1 MLHVANYNEIIPNL
15 YVGNKYATTDIYLFD
30 LIINCTPDLPFPQED
45 KQKLY
50 EKEYIRIPIRDE
62 PFESERLY
70 NILEEQNILD
80 TIKKY
85 ISQNKNVLIHCN
97 MGQQRSCAV
106 CACYLLKYSEI
117 GLDVI
122 ENIKKKRPMA
132 FFGGINF
139 SDTIARYF
147 QRYVFISNFS
157 IKPFKV

>member
-1 MLHVANYNEIIPNL
+1 MLKVANYNEIIPNL
-15 YVGNKYATTDIYLFD
+15 YVGNKYATTDIYLFN
-30 LIINCTPDLPFPQED
+30 LIINCTPDLPFPLED
-45 KQKLY
+45 KQTQKLY
-50 EKEYIRIPIRDE
+50 EQEQEHIRIPIRDE

-70 NILEEQNILD
+70 NILEEQNILY

-106 CACYLLKYSEI
+106 CACYLLKYGNIDISS
-117 GLDVI
+117 LDVMENVI
-122 ENIKKKRPMA
+122 EIIKKKRPMA

-147 QRYVFISNFS
+147 LI
-157 IKPFKV
+157 

>member
-1 MLHVANYNEIIPNL
+1 MLQVSNYNEVVPYL
-15 YVGNKYATTDIYLFD
+15 YIGNKYAIADVYLFD
-30 LIINCTPDLPFPQED
+30 LIINCTPDLPFPSEAIQKIY
-45 KQKLY
+45 KQ
-50 EKEYIRIPIRDE
+50 EYIRIPIKDDS
-62 PFESERLY
+62 FEAERLY

-106 CACYLLKYSEI
+106 CACYLLKYNDLKYSEI

-139 SDTIARYF
+139 IDTISRY
-147 QRYVFISNFS
+147 Y
-157 IKPFKV
+157 